1 MFGQPAKY
9 QNVPTKEK
17 IRLWPAATTFV
28 SQPWR
33 TVFHPIGS
41 LLPKMQEGNSMT
53 RFITRNILFVAA
65 FASLTLP
72 AAASSD
78 DAWKEFVADVQTACL
93 AGAKDMIED
102 AKAVVDPVGSENYG
116 LAILTGKAKGADA
129 TVSHICVY
137 DKKTKA
143 VELGSELA
151 GDTLKVEIPGSTKP

>member
-1 MFGQPAKY
+1 M
-9 QNVPTKEK
+9 
-17 IRLWPAATTFV
+17 IRPMIHTAALLVAV
-28 SQPWR
+28 S
-33 TVFHPIGS
+33 S
-41 LLPKMQEGNSMT
+41 
-53 RFITRNILFVAA
+53 AA
-65 FASLTLP
+65 LP
-72 AAASSD
+72 ASASSD

-93 AGAKDMIED
+93 AAAGDMIDD

-116 LAILTGKAKGADA
+116 LAILTGRAKGADV

>member
-1 MFGQPAKY
+1 VKY

-17 IRLWPAATTFV
+17 IPLKPAATTFV

-41 LLPKMQEGNSMT
+41 LLMKLQEGNSMT
-53 RFITRNILFVAA
+53 RPIIHRALLLAA
-65 FASLTLP
+65 FSSLALP

-93 AGAKDMIED
+93 GAGKDMIED
-102 AKAVVDPVGSENYG
+102 AKVVVDPVGSENYG
-116 LAILTGKAKGADA
+116 LAVLTGKAKGADA
-129 TVSHICVY
+129 TISHICVY

>member
-1 MFGQPAKY
+1 
-9 QNVPTKEK
+9 
-17 IRLWPAATTFV
+17 
-28 SQPWR
+28 
-33 TVFHPIGS
+33 
-41 LLPKMQEGNSMT
+41 MT
-53 RFITRNILFVAA
+53 RPLIRPLILVAA
-65 FASLTLP
+65 LSCLALP

-102 AKAVVDPVGSENYG
+102 AKVVVDPVGSENYG

>member
-1 MFGQPAKY
+1 
-9 QNVPTKEK
+9 
-17 IRLWPAATTFV
+17 
-28 SQPWR
+28 
-33 TVFHPIGS
+33 
-41 LLPKMQEGNSMT
+41 MT
-53 RFITRNILFVAA
+53 RSNSRSLIRSILLFTALS
-65 FASLTLP
+65 SLALP

-93 AGAKDMIED
+93 GAAKDMIED
-102 AKAVVDPVGSENYG
+102 AKVVVDPVGSENYG
-116 LAILTGKAKGADA
+116 LAILTGKAKLTGKSGGADA

>member
-1 MFGQPAKY
+1 VKY

-17 IRLWPAATTFV
+17 IPLKPAATTFV

-41 LLPKMQEGNSMT
+41 LLMKLQEGNSMT
-53 RFITRNILFVAA
+53 RSMIQRALLLAA
-65 FASLTLP
+65 FSSLTLP
-72 AAASSD
+72 AVASSD

-93 AGAKDMIED
+93 GAGKDKIED
-102 AKAVVDPVGSENYG
+102 AKVVVDPVGSENYG
-116 LAILTGKAKGADA
+116 LAVLTGKAKGADA
-129 TVSHICVY
+129 TISHICVY

>member
-1 MFGQPAKY
+1 MKY

-17 IRLWPAATTFV
+17 IPLKPAATTFV

-41 LLPKMQEGNSMT
+41 LLMKLQEGNSMT
-53 RFITRNILFVAA
+53 RPMIRRALLLAA
-65 FASLTLP
+65 FSSLALP
-72 AAASSD
+72 AVASSD

-93 AGAKDMIED
+93 GAGKDMIED
-102 AKAVVDPVGSENYG
+102 AKVVVDPVGSENYG
-116 LAILTGKAKGADA
+116 LAVLTGKAKGADA
-129 TVSHICVY
+129 TISHICVY

>member
-1 MFGQPAKY
+1 VKY

-17 IRLWPAATTFV
+17 IPLKPAATTFV

-41 LLPKMQEGNSMT
+41 LLMKLQEGNSMT
-53 RFITRNILFVAA
+53 RPMIHRALLLAA
-65 FASLTLP
+65 FSTLALP

-93 AGAKDMIED
+93 GAGKDMIED
-102 AKAVVDPVGSENYG
+102 AKVVVDPVGSENYG
-116 LAILTGKAKGADA
+116 LAVLTGKAKGADA
-129 TVSHICVY
+129 TISHICVY

>member
-1 MFGQPAKY
+1 
-9 QNVPTKEK
+9 
-17 IRLWPAATTFV
+17 
-28 SQPWR
+28 
-33 TVFHPIGS
+33 
-41 LLPKMQEGNSMT
+41 MT
-53 RFITRNILFVAA
+53 RPIPRTILLLAA
-65 FASLTLP
+65 FSSLTLP

-78 DAWKEFVADVQTACL
+78 DAWKEFVVDVQTACL

-116 LAILTGKAKGADA
+116 LAILTGKAKLTGKSGGTDA

-143 VELGSELA
+143 VELGSELS

>member
-1 MFGQPAKY
+1 
-9 QNVPTKEK
+9 
-17 IRLWPAATTFV
+17 
-28 SQPWR
+28 
-33 TVFHPIGS
+33 
-41 LLPKMQEGNSMT
+41 MT
-53 RFITRNILFVAA
+53 RFTTRNILFFAA
-65 FASLTLP
+65 FASLAFP

-93 AGAKDMIED
+93 AGARDMIED

>member
-1 MFGQPAKY
+1 
-9 QNVPTKEK
+9 
-17 IRLWPAATTFV
+17 
-28 SQPWR
+28 
-33 TVFHPIGS
+33 
-41 LLPKMQEGNSMT
+41 MT
-53 RFITRNILFVAA
+53 RPLIRPLILVAA
-65 FASLTLP
+65 ALSCLALP

-116 LAILTGKAKGADA
+116 LAIITGKAKGADA
-129 TVSHICVY
+129 TISHICVY

>member
-1 MFGQPAKY
+1 
-9 QNVPTKEK
+9 
-17 IRLWPAATTFV
+17 
-28 SQPWR
+28 
-33 TVFHPIGS
+33 
-41 LLPKMQEGNSMT
+41 MT
-53 RFITRNILFVAA
+53 RPIPRSLTRSILLFAA
-65 FASLTLP
+65 FSSLTLP

-93 AGAKDMIED
+93 AGASDMIED

-116 LAILTGKAKGADA
+116 LAILTGKSKGADA

>member
-1 MFGQPAKY
+1 MKY

-17 IRLWPAATTFV
+17 IPLKPAATTFV

-41 LLPKMQEGNSMT
+41 LLMKLQEGNSMT
-53 RFITRNILFVAA
+53 RPMIHRALLLAA
-65 FASLTLP
+65 FSSLALP

-93 AGAKDMIED
+93 GAGKDMIED
-102 AKAVVDPVGSENYG
+102 AKVVVDPVGSENYG
-116 LAILTGKAKGADA
+116 LAVLTGKAKGADA
-129 TVSHICVY
+129 TISHICVY

>member
-1 MFGQPAKY
+1 
-9 QNVPTKEK
+9 
-17 IRLWPAATTFV
+17 
-28 SQPWR
+28 
-33 TVFHPIGS
+33 
-41 LLPKMQEGNSMT
+41 MT
-53 RFITRNILFVAA
+53 RRFPRPMIRSVLLVSA
-65 FASLTLP
+65 FSSLALP

-78 DAWKEFVADVQTACL
+78 EAWKEFVADVQTACL
-93 AGAKDMIED
+93 AGARDMIED

>member
-1 MFGQPAKY
+1 MK
-9 QNVPTKEK
+9 
-17 IRLWPAATTFV
+17 L
-28 SQPWR
+28 
-33 TVFHPIGS
+33 
-41 LLPKMQEGNSMT
+41 QEGNSMT
-53 RFITRNILFVAA
+53 RPMIHRALLLAA
-65 FASLTLP
+65 FSSLALP

-93 AGAKDMIED
+93 AAAGDMIDD

-116 LAILTGKAKGADA
+116 LAILTGRAKGADV

>member
-1 MFGQPAKY
+1 M
-9 QNVPTKEK
+9 
-17 IRLWPAATTFV
+17 IRPMIHTAALLVAV
-28 SQPWR
+28 SSA
-33 TVFHPIGS
+33 V
-41 LLPKMQEGNSMT
+41 
-53 RFITRNILFVAA
+53 
-65 FASLTLP
+65 LP
-72 AAASSD
+72 ASASSD

-93 AGAKDMIED
+93 AAAGDMIDD

-116 LAILTGKAKGADA
+116 LAILTGKVKLTGKSGGADA

>member
-1 MFGQPAKY
+1 MFRQKRKFLLWQPPPHLFH
-9 QNVPTKEK
+9 NPGVPFSTLSVRFLMK
-17 IRLWPAATTFV
+17 L
-28 SQPWR
+28 
-33 TVFHPIGS
+33 
-41 LLPKMQEGNSMT
+41 QEGNSMT
-53 RFITRNILFVAA
+53 RPMIQRALLLAA
-65 FASLTLP
+65 FSSLALP

-93 AGAKDMIED
+93 SASKDMIED
-102 AKAVVDPVGSENYG
+102 AKVVVDPVGSENYG

-129 TVSHICVY
+129 TISHICVY

>member
-1 MFGQPAKY
+1 
-9 QNVPTKEK
+9 
-17 IRLWPAATTFV
+17 
-28 SQPWR
+28 
-33 TVFHPIGS
+33 
-41 LLPKMQEGNSMT
+41 MT
-53 RFITRNILFVAA
+53 RPLIRPLILVAA
-65 FASLTLP
+65 ALSCLALP

-93 AGAKDMIED
+93 AGARDMIED

-116 LAILTGKAKGADA
+116 LAIITGKAKFMDKNGGADA
-129 TVSHICVY
+129 TISHICVY

>member
-1 MFGQPAKY
+1 MKY

-17 IRLWPAATTFV
+17 IPLKPAATTFV

-41 LLPKMQEGNSMT
+41 LLMKLQEGNSMT
-53 RFITRNILFVAA
+53 RPMIHRALLLAA
-65 FASLTLP
+65 FSSLALP

-93 AGAKDMIED
+93 GAGKDMIED
-102 AKAVVDPVGSENYG
+102 AKVVVDPVGSENYG
-116 LAILTGKAKGADA
+116 LAVLTGKAKGADA
-129 TVSHICVY
+129 TISHICVY

-151 GDTLKVEIPGSTKP
+151 SDTLKVEIPGSTKP

>member
-1 MFGQPAKY
+1 VKY

-17 IRLWPAATTFV
+17 IPLKPAATTFV

-41 LLPKMQEGNSMT
+41 LLMTLQEGNSMT
-53 RFITRNILFVAA
+53 RALIRPLILAA
-65 FASLTLP
+65 ALSSLALP
-72 AAASSD
+72 AAASPD

>member
-1 MFGQPAKY
+1 
-9 QNVPTKEK
+9 
-17 IRLWPAATTFV
+17 
-28 SQPWR
+28 
-33 TVFHPIGS
+33 
-41 LLPKMQEGNSMT
+41 MT
-53 RFITRNILFVAA
+53 RFIIRNILFAAA

-93 AGAKDMIED
+93 AGAKGMIED
-102 AKAVVDPVGSENYG
+102 AKAVVDHAGSENYG

-143 VELGSELA
+143 VELGSEIA
-151 GDTLKVEIPGSTKP
+151 SDTLKVEIPGSTKP

>member
-1 MFGQPAKY
+1 VKY

-17 IRLWPAATTFV
+17 IPLKPAATTFV

-41 LLPKMQEGNSMT
+41 LLMKLQEGNSMT
-53 RFITRNILFVAA
+53 RPMIQRALLLAA
-65 FASLTLP
+65 FSSLALS
-72 AAASSD
+72 AVASSD

-93 AGAKDMIED
+93 GASKDMIED
-102 AKAVVDPVGSENYG
+102 AKVVVDPVGSENYG
-116 LAILTGKAKGADA
+116 LAVLTGKAKGADA
-129 TVSHICVY
+129 TISHICVY

-143 VELGSELA
+143 VELGSEFA

>member
-1 MFGQPAKY
+1 VKY

-17 IRLWPAATTFV
+17 IPLKPAATTFV

-41 LLPKMQEGNSMT
+41 LLMKLQEGNSMT
-53 RFITRNILFVAA
+53 RPMIHRALLLAA
-65 FASLTLP
+65 FSSLALP
-72 AAASSD
+72 AVASSD

-93 AGAKDMIED
+93 GAGKDMIED
-102 AKAVVDPVGSENYG
+102 AKVVVDPVGSENYG
-116 LAILTGKAKGADA
+116 LAVLTGKAKGADA
-129 TVSHICVY
+129 TISHICVY

>member
-1 MFGQPAKY
+1 VKY

-17 IRLWPAATTFV
+17 IPLKPAATTFV

-41 LLPKMQEGNSMT
+41 LLMTLQEGNSMT
-53 RFITRNILFVAA
+53 RALIRPLILAA
-65 FASLTLP
+65 ALSSLALP

-116 LAILTGKAKGADA
+116 LAILTGRAKGADA

-151 GDTLKVEIPGSTKP
+151 GDTLKVEIPGSTRP

>member
-1 MFGQPAKY
+1 
-9 QNVPTKEK
+9 
-17 IRLWPAATTFV
+17 
-28 SQPWR
+28 
-33 TVFHPIGS
+33 
-41 LLPKMQEGNSMT
+41 MT
-53 RFITRNILFVAA
+53 RRFIRPLILVATLS
-65 FASLTLP
+65 SLALP

-93 AGAKDMIED
+93 SGAKDMIED